1 MGKNKNRIMKKL
13 LFTILIALHITN
25 SNAQEVIKLD
35 DFGRI
40 ALNTYV
46 SNDLKIPL
54 EAKNQLEI
62 KLKQIASKYGMAGT
76 AANPRFILTAS
87 VSITTKDIVAGPP
100 QMIAQ
105 NMDITLFV
113 GDAIENKVYAN
124 ITITSKGVGTNEN
137 KAFIDAIKQINV
149 QSKDL
154 KAFLEEA
161 KTKIVSYYATQCDL
175 IINKAEALK
184 GQESYNEALYNLALV
199 PDICKDCY
207 FKCLNEMSI
216 VYDLKINSDGKKL
229 LDKAITTWAANSN
242 QEGANEATEF
252 IKQINPKAKCITE
265 ASKLLK
271 SINSKLIIDEKERLR
286 KEEEYEKRQQI
297 IDAENAKQQAV
308 LEKERINAYRQIA
321 VEYAK
326 NQPAVIYRNVYWY

>member
-1 MGKNKNRIMKKL
+1 MGKNKNRIMKIL
-13 LFTILIALHITN
+13 LLTILIALHITN
-25 SNAQEVIKLD
+25 INAQEVIKLD

-124 ITITSKGVGTNEN
+124 VTITSKGVGTNEN

-154 KAFLEEA
+154 KVFLEEA
-161 KTKIVSYYATQCDL
+161 KTKIVSYYAIQCDF
-175 IINKAEALK
+175 IIKKSEALK
-184 GQESYNEALYNLALV
+184 AQESYNEALYSLALV
-199 PDICKDCY
+199 PDTCKDCY
-207 FKCLNEMSI
+207 FKCLSEMSI
-216 VYDLKINSDGKKL
+216 IYDLKINSEGKKL
-229 LDKAITTWAANSN
+229 LNKAITTWAANPN
-242 QEGANEATEF
+242 KEGANETTEF
-252 IKQINPKAKCITE
+252 IKQINPKAKCIAD
-265 ASKLLK
+265 ASKLLR
-271 SINSKLIIDEKERLR
+271 SINSKLIADEKERLR
-286 KEEEYEKRQQI
+286 KEEEYEKLQQI

-308 LEKERINAYRQIA
+308 LEKERIKAYRQIA
-321 VEYAK
+321 VEFAK
-326 NQPAVIYRNVYWY
+326 NQPAVYYRNVYWY

>member
-1 MGKNKNRIMKKL
+1 MKKIF
-13 LFTILIALHITN
+13 FTLLIALQFVN
-25 SNAQEVIKLD
+25 SNAQETIKLD

-40 ALNTYV
+40 ALNMYV

-124 ITITSKGVGTNEN
+124 ISITSKGVGTNEN
-137 KAFIDAIKQINV
+137 KAFIDAIKQINI

-154 KAFLEEA
+154 KAFLEDA
-161 KTKIVSYYATQCDL
+161 KTKIVSYYATQCDF

-184 GQESYNEALYNLALV
+184 GQEAYDEALYNLALV
-199 PDICKDCY
+199 PDICKECY

-216 VYDLKINSDGKKL
+216 VYDLKINSEGKKL
-229 LDKAITTWAANSN
+229 LDKAITTWAANPN

-252 IKQINPKAKCITE
+252 IKQINPKAKCISD

-271 SINSKLIIDEKERLR
+271 SINTKLIADEKERLR
-286 KEEEYEKRQQI
+286 KEEEYEKRQQL
-297 IDAENAKQQAV
+297 IDAENAKQQVV

>member
-1 MGKNKNRIMKKL
+1 MKKL

>member
-1 MGKNKNRIMKKL
+1 MKKL
-13 LFTILIALHITN
+13 FFTILIALQIAN

-62 KLKQIASKYGMAGT
+62 KLKQLASRYGMAGT
-76 AANPRFILTAS
+76 TANPRFIITAAI
-87 VSITTKDIVAGPP
+87 SITTKDIIAGPP

-105 NMDITLFV
+105 NMDMTLFI
-113 GDAIENKVYAN
+113 GDAIDNKVFAN
-124 ITITSKGVGTNEN
+124 TTISLKGVGTNEN
-137 KAFIDAIKQINV
+137 KAFIDAIKQINI
-149 QSKDL
+149 QRKDL

-161 KTKIVSYYATQCDL
+161 KTKIVSYYATQCDF
-175 IINKAEALK
+175 IINKVEALK
-184 GQESYNEALYNLALV
+184 GQEAYNEALYNLALV

-216 VYDLKINSDGKKL
+216 VYDLKINSEGKRL
-229 LDKAITTWAANSN
+229 LDKAITTWAANPN

-252 IKQINPKAKCITE
+252 IKQINPKAKCIHD

-271 SINSKLIIDEKERLR
+271 RINSKLIADEKERLR

-297 IDAENAKQQAV
+297 IDAENTKQQAA

>member
-1 MGKNKNRIMKKL
+1 MKKL
-13 LFTILIALHITN
+13 FFTLLIALQFVN
-25 SNAQEVIKLD
+25 SNAQETIKLD

-46 SNDLKIPL
+46 SNNLKIPL

-154 KAFLEEA
+154 KDFLEEA
-161 KTKIVSYYATQCDL
+161 KTKIVSYYATQCDF

-229 LDKAITTWAANSN
+229 LDNAITTWAANSN

-252 IKQINPKAKCITE
+252 IKQINPKAKCIPD

-271 SINSKLIIDEKERLR
+271 SINSKLIANEKERLR
-286 KEEEYEKRQQI
+286 KEEEYEKRQQV
-297 IDAENAKQQAV
+297 IDAENAKQQAI

>member
-1 MGKNKNRIMKKL
+1 MKKIF
-13 LFTILIALHITN
+13 FTLLIALQFVN
-25 SNAQEVIKLD
+25 SNAQETIKLD

-62 KLKQIASKYGMAGT
+62 KLKQIVSKYGMAGT
-76 AANPRFILTAS
+76 AANPRFIITAS
-87 VSITTKDIVAGPP
+87 VSITTKDIIAGPP

-105 NMDITLFV
+105 NMEITLFV
-113 GDAIENKVYAN
+113 GDAIENKVFAN
-124 ITITSKGVGTNEN
+124 TIITSKGVGTNEN
-137 KAFIDAIKQINV
+137 KAFIDAIKQINI

-154 KAFLEEA
+154 KTFLEEA
-161 KTKIVSYYATQCDL
+161 KTKIVSYYATQCDI

-184 GQESYNEALYNLALV
+184 GQEAYNEALYNLALV

-216 VYDLKINSDGKKL
+216 VYDLKINSEGKKL
-229 LDKAITTWAANSN
+229 LDKAITTWAANPN

-252 IKQINPKAKCITE
+252 IKQINPKAKCIPD

-271 SINSKLIIDEKERLR
+271 SINSKLIADEKERLR
-286 KEEEYEKRQQI
+286 KEEEYEKRQQV
-297 IDAENAKQQAV
+297 IDAENAKQQTA

>member
-1 MGKNKNRIMKKL
+1 MKKIF
-13 LFTILIALHITN
+13 FTLLIALQFVN
-25 SNAQEVIKLD
+25 SNAQETIKLD

-76 AANPRFILTAS
+76 AANPRFIITAS
-87 VSITTKDIVAGPP
+87 VSITTKDIIAGPP

-105 NMDITLFV
+105 NMEITLFV
-113 GDAIENKVYAN
+113 GDAIENKVFAN
-124 ITITSKGVGTNEN
+124 TIITSKGVGTNEN
-137 KAFIDAIKQINV
+137 KAFIDAIKQINI

-154 KAFLEEA
+154 KTFLEEA
-161 KTKIVSYYATQCDL
+161 KTKIVSYYATQCDI
-175 IINKAEALK
+175 IINKAVALK
-184 GQESYNEALYNLALV
+184 GQEAYDEALYNLALV

-216 VYDLKINSDGKKL
+216 VYDLKINSEGKKL
-229 LDKAITTWAANSN
+229 LDKAITTWAANPN

-252 IKQINPKAKCITE
+252 IKQINPKAKCIPD

-271 SINSKLIIDEKERLR
+271 SINSKLIADEKERLR

-297 IDAENAKQQAV
+297 IDAENAKQQAI

-326 NQPAVIYRNVYWY
+326 NQPAVIYRNVYWRY

>member
-1 MGKNKNRIMKKL
+1 MKKIFYTL
-13 LFTILIALHITN
+13 LIALQFVI
-25 SNAQEVIKLD
+25 SNAQETIKLD

-76 AANPRFILTAS
+76 AANPRFIITAS
-87 VSITTKDIVAGPP
+87 VSITTKDIIAGPP

-113 GDAIENKVYAN
+113 GDAFENKVFAN
-124 ITITSKGVGTNEN
+124 TIITSKGVGTNEN

-149 QSKDL
+149 QSKVL
-154 KAFLEEA
+154 KTFLEEA
-161 KTKIVSYYATQCDL
+161 KTKIVSYYATQCDF
-175 IINKAEALK
+175 IINKAEELR

-229 LDKAITTWAANSN
+229 LDKAITTWAANPN

-252 IKQINPKAKCITE
+252 IKQINPKAKCIPD

-271 SINSKLIIDEKERLR
+271 SINSKLIVDEKERLR

-297 IDAENAKQQAV
+297 IDAENAKQQAI

-326 NQPAVIYRNVYWY
+326 NQPAVIYRNVYWRY

>member
-1 MGKNKNRIMKKL
+1 LAKNKIMKKIFL
-13 LFTILIALHITN
+13 TLLIALQFVN
-25 SNAQEVIKLD
+25 SNAQETIKLD

-124 ITITSKGVGTNEN
+124 TTITLKGVGTNEN

-154 KAFLEEA
+154 KDFLEEA
-161 KTKIVSYYATQCDL
+161 KTKIVSYYATQCDI

-184 GQESYNEALYNLALV
+184 GQEAYDEALYNLALV

-216 VYDLKINSDGKKL
+216 VYDLKINSEGKKL
-229 LDKAITTWAANSN
+229 LDKAITTWAANPN
-242 QEGANEATEF
+242 QDGANESSEF
-252 IKQINPKAKCITE
+252 VKQINPKAKCIPD
-265 ASKLLK
+265 ASKLLR
-271 SINSKLIIDEKERLR
+271 SINSKLIADEKERLR
-286 KEEEYEKRQQI
+286 KEEEYEKRQQV
-297 IDAENAKQQAV
+297 IDAENAKQQAI
-308 LEKERINAYRQIA
+308 LEKERINAYKQIA

>member
-1 MGKNKNRIMKKL
+1 MKIL
-13 LFTILIALHITN
+13 LLTILIALHITN
-25 SNAQEVIKLD
+25 INAQEVIKLD

-124 ITITSKGVGTNEN
+124 VTITSKGVGTNEN

-154 KAFLEEA
+154 KVFLEEA
-161 KTKIVSYYATQCDL
+161 KTKIVSYYAIQCDF
-175 IINKAEALK
+175 IIKKSEALK
-184 GQESYNEALYNLALV
+184 AQESYNEALYSLALV
-199 PDICKDCY
+199 PDTCKDCY
-207 FKCLNEMSI
+207 FKCLSEMSI
-216 VYDLKINSDGKKL
+216 IYDLKINSEGKKL
-229 LDKAITTWAANSN
+229 LNKAITTWAANPN
-242 QEGANEATEF
+242 KEGANETTEF
-252 IKQINPKAKCITE
+252 IKQINPKAKCIAD
-265 ASKLLK
+265 ASKLLR
-271 SINSKLIIDEKERLR
+271 SINSKLIADEKERLR
-286 KEEEYEKRQQI
+286 KEEEYEKLQQI

-308 LEKERINAYRQIA
+308 LEKERIKAYRQIA
-321 VEYAK
+321 VEFAK
-326 NQPAVIYRNVYWY
+326 NQPAVYYRNVYWY

>member
-1 MGKNKNRIMKKL
+1 MKKIFL
-13 LFTILIALHITN
+13 TLLIALQFVN
-25 SNAQEVIKLD
+25 SNAQETIKLD

-76 AANPRFILTAS
+76 TANPRFILTAS
-87 VSITTKDIVAGPP
+87 VSITTKDIIAGPP

-113 GDAIENKVYAN
+113 GDAIENKVFAN
-124 ITITSKGVGTNEN
+124 TIITSKGVGTNEN

-161 KTKIVSYYATQCDL
+161 KTKIVSYYATQCDI

-184 GQESYNEALYNLALV
+184 GQEAYDEALYNLALV
-199 PDICKDCY
+199 PDICKECY
-207 FKCLNEMSI
+207 FKCLNEMRI
-216 VYDLKINSDGKKL
+216 VYDLKINSEGKKL
-229 LDKAITTWAANSN
+229 LDKAITTWAANPN

-252 IKQINPKAKCITE
+252 IKQINPKAKCIPD

-271 SINSKLIIDEKERLR
+271 SINSKLIADEKERLI
-286 KEEEYEKRQQI
+286 KEEEYEKRQQV
-297 IDAENAKQQAV
+297 IDAENAKQQTA

-326 NQPAVIYRNVYWY
+326 NQPAVIYRNIYWY

>member
-1 MGKNKNRIMKKL
+1 MGKNKNLIMNKL
-13 LFTILIALHITN
+13 LFTILIALYISN
-25 SNAQEVIKLD
+25 SNAQEVINLD

-46 SNDLKIPL
+46 SNDVKIPL

-105 NMDITLFV
+105 NIDITLFI
-113 GDAIENKVYAN
+113 GDAIENKVFAST
-124 ITITSKGVGTNEN
+124 IITSKGVGTNEN
-137 KAFIDAIKQINV
+137 KAFIDAIKQINI
-149 QSKDL
+149 QSKDF

-161 KTKIVSYYATQCDL
+161 KAKIVSYYATQCD
-175 IINKAEALK
+175 IIITKAEALK
-184 GQESYNEALYNLALV
+184 VQESYDEALYNLALV

-216 VYDLKINSDGKKL
+216 VYDLKINSEGKKL
-229 LDKAITTWAANSN
+229 LDKSITTWAANPN

-252 IKQINPKAKCITE
+252 IKQINPKAKCIAD
-265 ASKLLK
+265 ASKLLR
-271 SINSKLIIDEKERLR
+271 SINFKLIADEKERLR

-308 LEKERINAYRQIA
+308 LERERINAYRQIA

>member
-1 MGKNKNRIMKKL
+1 MKKL

-87 VSITTKDIVAGPP
+87 VSITSKDIVAGPP

-137 KAFIDAIKQINV
+137 KAFIDAIKQINI

-161 KTKIVSYYATQCDL
+161 KTKIVSYYATQCDF
-175 IINKAEALK
+175 IISKAEALK

-207 FKCLNEMSI
+207 FKCLNEMNI
-216 VYDLKINSDGKKL
+216 VYDLKINSEGKKL

-242 QEGANEATEF
+242 QRGANEATEF
-252 IKQINPKAKCITE
+252 IKQINPKAKCIPK

-271 SINSKLIIDEKERLR
+271 SINSKLIADEKERLR

-297 IDAENAKQQAV
+297 IDSETAKQQTV
-308 LEKERINAYRQIA
+308 LEKERINAYREIA

>member
-1 MGKNKNRIMKKL
+1 MKKIFL
-13 LFTILIALHITN
+13 TLLIALQFVN
-25 SNAQEVIKLD
+25 SNAQETIKLD

-62 KLKQIASKYGMAGT
+62 KLKQIASKYGMTGT

-87 VSITTKDIVAGPP
+87 VSITTKDIIAGPP

-154 KAFLEEA
+154 KTFLEEA
-161 KTKIVSYYATQCDL
+161 KTKIVSYYATQCDI

-199 PDICKDCY
+199 PDICKECY

-216 VYDLKINSDGKKL
+216 VYDLKINSEGKKL
-229 LDKAITTWAANSN
+229 LDKAITTWAANPN
-242 QEGANEATEF
+242 QEGANEAAEF
-252 IKQINPKAKCITE
+252 IKQINPKAKCIPD

-271 SINSKLIIDEKERLR
+271 SINSKLIADEKERVR
-286 KEEEYEKRQQI
+286 KEEEYEKRQQV

>member
-1 MGKNKNRIMKKL
+1 MKKIF
-13 LFTILIALHITN
+13 FTLLIALQFVN
-25 SNAQEVIKLD
+25 SNAQETIKLD

-40 ALNTYV
+40 ALNMYV

-124 ITITSKGVGTNEN
+124 ISITSKGVGTNEN
-137 KAFIDAIKQINV
+137 KAFIDAIKQINI

-154 KAFLEEA
+154 KAFLEDA
-161 KTKIVSYYATQCDL
+161 KTKIVSYYATQCDF

-184 GQESYNEALYNLALV
+184 GQEAYDEALYNLALV
-199 PDICKDCY
+199 PDICKECY

-216 VYDLKINSDGKKL
+216 VYDLKINSEGKKL
-229 LDKAITTWAANSN
+229 LDKAITTWAANPN

-252 IKQINPKAKCITE
+252 IKQINPKAKCIPD

-271 SINSKLIIDEKERLR
+271 SINSKLIVDEKERLR

-297 IDAENAKQQAV
+297 IDAENAKQQAI

-326 NQPAVIYRNVYWY
+326 NQPAVIYRNVYWRY

>member
-1 MGKNKNRIMKKL
+1 MKKL
-13 LFTILIALHITN
+13 FFTLLIALQFVN
-25 SNAQEVIKLD
+25 SNAQETIKLD

-46 SNDLKIPL
+46 SNNLKIPL

-100 QMIAQ
+100 QIIAQ

-154 KAFLEEA
+154 KDFLEEA
-161 KTKIVSYYATQCDL
+161 KTKIVSYYATQCDF

-229 LDKAITTWAANSN
+229 LDNAITTWAANSN

-252 IKQINPKAKCITE
+252 IKQINPKAKCIPD

-271 SINSKLIIDEKERLR
+271 SINSKLIANEKERLR
-286 KEEEYEKRQQI
+286 KEEEYEKRQQV
-297 IDAENAKQQAV
+297 IDAENAKQQAI

>member
-1 MGKNKNRIMKKL
+1 MKKIFL
-13 LFTILIALHITN
+13 TLLIALQFVN
-25 SNAQEVIKLD
+25 SNAQETIKLD

-113 GDAIENKVYAN
+113 GDAIENKVFAN
-124 ITITSKGVGTNEN
+124 TIITSKGVGTNEN

-161 KTKIVSYYATQCDL
+161 KTKIVSYYATQCDF
-175 IINKAEALK
+175 IINKAESLK
-184 GQESYNEALYNLALV
+184 GQEAYNEALYNLALV

-216 VYDLKINSDGKKL
+216 VYDLKINSEGKKL
-229 LDKAITTWAANSN
+229 LDKAIITWATNPN

-252 IKQINPKAKCITE
+252 IKQINPKSKCIPD

-271 SINSKLIIDEKERLR
+271 SINSKLIADEKERVR
-286 KEEEYEKRQQI
+286 KEEEYEKLQQK
-297 IDAENAKQQAV
+297 IDAENAKTEAE
-308 LEKERINAYRQIA
+308 LEKQRINAYRQIA

-326 NQPAVIYRNVYWY
+326 NQPAVIYRNIYWY

>member
-1 MGKNKNRIMKKL
+1 MKKIFL
-13 LFTILIALHITN
+13 TLLIALQFVN
-25 SNAQEVIKLD
+25 SNAQETIKLD

-124 ITITSKGVGTNEN
+124 TTITLKGVGTNEN

-154 KAFLEEA
+154 KDFLEEA
-161 KTKIVSYYATQCDL
+161 KTKIVSYYATQCDI

-184 GQESYNEALYNLALV
+184 GQEAYDEALYNLALV

-216 VYDLKINSDGKKL
+216 VYDLKINSEGKKL
-229 LDKAITTWAANSN
+229 LDKAITTWAANPN
-242 QEGANEATEF
+242 QDGANESSEF
-252 IKQINPKAKCITE
+252 VKQINPKAKCIPD
-265 ASKLLK
+265 ASKLLR
-271 SINSKLIIDEKERLR
+271 SINSKLIADEKERLR
-286 KEEEYEKRQQI
+286 KEEEYEKRQQV
-297 IDAENAKQQAV
+297 IDAENAKQQAI
-308 LEKERINAYRQIA
+308 LEKERINAYKQIA

>member
-1 MGKNKNRIMKKL
+1 MKKIF
-13 LFTILIALHITN
+13 FTLLIALQFVN
-25 SNAQEVIKLD
+25 SNAQETIKLD

-87 VSITTKDIVAGPP
+87 VSIITKDIVAGPP

-149 QSKDL
+149 QSNDL

-161 KTKIVSYYATQCDL
+161 KTKIVSYYATQCDF

-184 GQESYNEALYNLALV
+184 GKESYNEALYNLALV

-216 VYDLKINSDGKKL
+216 VYDLKINSEGKKL

-252 IKQINPKAKCITE
+252 IKQINPKAKCIPD
-265 ASKLLK
+265 ASKLLR
-271 SINSKLIIDEKERLR
+271 SINSKLIADEKERLR

>member
-1 MGKNKNRIMKKL
+1 MKKL

-40 ALNTYV
+40 ALNMYV

-87 VSITTKDIVAGPP
+87 ISITTKDIIAGPP

-124 ITITSKGVGTNEN
+124 TTITSKGVGTNEN

-149 QSKDL
+149 QSNDL

-161 KTKIVSYYATQCDL
+161 KTKIVSYYATQCDF

-184 GQESYNEALYNLALV
+184 GKESYNEALYNLALV

-216 VYDLKINSDGKKL
+216 VYDIKINSEGKKL

-252 IKQINPKAKCITE
+252 IKQINPKAKCIPD

-271 SINSKLIIDEKERLR
+271 SINSKLIADEKERLR

-297 IDAENAKQQAV
+297 IDSENAKQQAV